1 MKCSKKILFD
11 LALMNTQS
19 TKKYACTQHKKH
31 HMIDTFLKDLKIARC
46 YSELHA
52 LCLGP
57 PVDGN
62 ATEVNRIKIIL
73 QAIHTNFF

>member
-1 MKCSKKILFD
+1 M
-11 LALMNTQS
+11 
-19 TKKYACTQHKKH
+19 YKKH
-31 HMIDTFLKDLKIARC
+31 NMIGTLLKDLKIARC

-62 ATEVNRIKIIL
+62 STEANTIMIIL
-73 QAIHTNFF
+73 QAINSIFFWNHYS